1 MISEFKNLN
10 EEESSLML
18 MTPALVTLLIAGA
31 EGKVDQKET
40 DWASKITHIRAGN
53 HTILQDYF
61 QEVDQNFTDML
72 NELIIAMPENADE
85 RAEKINSELSKL
97 NKILPKLHKTFAVEF
112 YKSLL
117 SLSTQ
122 VAQASGG
129 VFGYGSVS
137 PEEKRYL
144 NLDAINSP
152 GE

>member
-18 MTPALVTLLIAGA
+18 MAPALVTLLIAGA
-31 EGKVDQKET
+31 EGHVDQKET
-40 DWASKITHIRAGN
+40 DWATKITHIRAGN

-61 QEVDQNFTDML
+61 QEVDQNFTDIL
-72 NELIIAMPENADE
+72 NELIIAMPENTDE

-97 NKILPKLHKTFAVEF
+97 NDILPKLNKSFAVEF

-117 SLSTQ
+117 TLSTQ

-129 VFGYGSVS
+129 VFGYGSIS
-137 PEEKRYL
+137 PDEKKYL
-144 NLDAINSP
+144 DLDAINSP
-152 GE
+152 V